1 MQQFAHA
8 RPRLPPAAMAAAGVV
23 AGQPTGVLQRRFHV
37 GVRPLHAVVA
47 LRDLIEM
54 APVEAG
60 VTLAIEPPDPLD
72 LRAGRLARR
81 GPSAAAIEQAV
92 VAGGLIPG
100 APAAYGAIGA
110 PDDLG
115 RLPPIDGSTHR
126 AQHHLANRHG
136 PLQGRRRIEHGRPP
150 GQPCQ
155 PTPISAERRDH
166 LLRTPD
172 RSCAPY
178 SSPPR
183 LLTRGE
189 RLPKVAQS

>member
-1 MQQFAHA
+1 MAPAVEMQQFAHA
-8 RPRLPPAAMAAAGVV
+8 RPRLPPAAMAAAGAV

-92 VAGGLIPG
+92 VAGGLL
-100 APAAYGAIGA
+100 Y
-110 PDDLG
+110 
-115 RLPPIDGSTHR
+115 
-126 AQHHLANRHG
+126 LAR
-136 PLQGRRRIEHGRPP
+136 QRRTVRSVHPM
-150 GQPCQ
+150 
-155 PTPISAERRDH
+155 ISAACLQLMAPLIARNITSRIVMA
-166 LLRTPD
+166 
-172 RSCAPY
+172 RSRAA
-178 SSPPR
+178 
-183 LLTRGE
+183 GG
-189 RLPKVAQS
+189 